1 MNTTHEHIKSRLE
14 EVTRELENAAQEPE
28 KIKKLSREYHELKK
42 TADIIAALEQT
53 NAQLRETEL
62 MAGAETD
69 QTMKD
74 LADFELQTL
83 TQKKTALTA
92 ELEER
97 VSPKDPRDS
106 HDVILEIRAGT
117 GGDESG
123 MFAADLFRMYS
134 RFAERKGWRVTVL
147 SENRTEV
154 GGYKEIIASMMGEHV
169 YGALKYEQ
177 GVHRV
182 QRVPETEKQ
191 GRIHTSTA
199 TVVIMPK
206 TEEQDLRI
214 DPNDLRIDIFRSG
227 GKGGQ
232 NVNKVATAV
241 RITHIPSGM
250 VVSCQNER
258 YQHQNREQAMEI
270 LRARLAELAEE
281 KRRATATKERKSQI
295 GTGERSEKIRTYNF
309 PQDRI
314 TDHRIKETWHNMPTI
329 LDGNLDELTRA
340 LKKADA
346 ETKTT

>member
-1 MNTTHEHIKSRLE
+1 MKERLGVLE
-14 EVTRELENAAQEPE
+14 RELGQAGNEPE
-28 KIKKLSREYHELKK
+28 KLKKLSREYSDLKK
-42 TADIIAALEQT
+42 TADLADELERIAAQMK
-53 NAQLRETEL
+53 ETEL
-62 MAGAETD
+62 LAGTETD
-69 QTMKD
+69 QAMKD

-83 TQKKTALTA
+83 RQKQTTLIAD
-92 ELEER
+92 LEER
-97 VSPKDPRDS
+97 MSPKDPRDS

-134 RFAERKGWRVTVL
+134 RFAERKGWKVTVL
-147 SENRTEV
+147 EENRTEV
-154 GGYKEIIASMMGEHV
+154 GGYKEIIASVTGEHV

-199 TVVIMPK
+199 TVVVMPK

-214 DPNDLRIDIFRSG
+214 DPNDLRIDIYRSG

-241 RITHIPSGM
+241 RVTHIPSGL
-250 VVSCQNER
+250 VASCQNER

-270 LRARLAELAEE
+270 LRARLAEQEEE
-281 KRRATATKERKSQI
+281 KRRAMATKERKSQI

-314 TDHRIKETWHNMPTI
+314 TDHRIKETWHNIPTI
-329 LDGNLDELTRA
+329 LDGALDDLIGA